1 MFFYWRVKPP
11 GGLAPAL
18 PLWYGFVVCG
28 AALHFFAVLWHVEA
42 PSQRCFEAAA
52 HLGLAAGPEP
62 GNWEHVA
69 ESAREALVNASQ
81 RFTQASRQ
89 AVAETLRELL
99 KQVEGPAGG
108 AQEL

>member
-1 MFFYWRVKPP
+1 MAT
-11 GGLAPAL
+11 GGGPTTTL
-18 PLWYGFVVCG
+18 PIWYGFVLLG

-62 GNWEHVA
+62 PEGDSTWELA
-69 ESAREALVNASQ
+69 AASTRDALLTASS
-81 RFTQASRQ
+81 RLTLAGRQ

-99 KQVEGPAGG
+99 RQVEGGSEAPD
-108 AQEL
+108 L